1 VRLFVTVGSMLPFDR
16 LVLAMAAW
24 TAAHPGAKVVAQVGQ
39 NGAAP
44 AGMECRQLMSPQ
56 EFLSE
61 VQAADVVVAH
71 AGMGTVIAA
80 LEAEKPL
87 VVLPRRPEAGEATSA
102 HQIDTVRWLAAKP
115 GIVVAEQVED
125 LAAAIDVAIQRRQG
139 VAGLAAA
146 GGGTRSALVAALRG
160 FIQQG

>member
-1 VRLFVTVGSMLPFDR
+1 MRLFVTVGSMLPFDR

-24 TAAHPGAKVVAQVGQ
+24 AAAHPAAEVVAQVGQ
-39 NGAAP
+39 NGATP
-44 AGMECRQLMSPQ
+44 AGMQCRPLMSPQ
-56 EFLSE
+56 EFQSE
-61 VQAADVVVAH
+61 VEAADVVVAH

-80 LEAEKPL
+80 LEAGKPL

-102 HQIDTVRWLAAKP
+102 HQVDTVRWLAAKP
-115 GIVVAEQVED
+115 GVAVAEQVQD
-125 LAAAIDVAIQRRQG
+125 LDAAIEVALQRRQG

-146 GGGTRSALVAALRG
+146 GDLSRSSLVAALRG